1 MEEKIEMTEEVA
13 VEEEAVITEESA
25 LPEETEKKFNWKEF
39 WDKVTTG
46 ILIFLICSP
55 FLILLYIFLW
65 FVFR

>member
-13 VEEEAVITEESA
+13 VEEEAVITESA